1 MIPNYER
8 SDYTGPCRG
17 HQIEEV
23 KHMWG
28 ACRIDKDALEC
39 FYTLLGTYMI
49 PDDICDAL
57 AYRYVYYDKDGWVQH
72 KQTQTAIYKGD
83 LYHIGGA
90 TDTYMLCKRLT
101 EDYFPDGRAKDILLK
116 GYDVLLKRSVDL

>member
-1 MIPNYER
+1 MIPNYDR
-8 SDYTGPCRG
+8 PDYTGPCSGQQR
-17 HQIEEV
+17 EEV

-28 ACRIDKDALEC
+28 AVSIDQDALDC

-57 AYRYVYYDKDGWVQH
+57 SHRYVYYDKNGWVQH
-72 KQTQTAIYKGD
+72 KQSSTAIYKGD
-83 LYHIGGA
+83 LYHIGDS

-101 EDYFPDGRAKDILLK
+101 EDYFPDGRAKDILIK